1 MEITTM
7 QQLLDTHD
15 GRGDGADTVVDVG
28 HANSNTN
35 STVALVKRPKGPP
48 AQGLLHIQ
56 QQY

>member
-1 MEITTM
+1 M

-56 QQY
+56 QQC